1 VFGLVRGVSGCF
13 HHNFNRLSLQA
24 TPELTAI
31 ANDSTE
37 KDKLSSFSDL
47 ILGLRM
53 ELGEHAAAPDLVTL
67 ASTGQM

>member
-1 VFGLVRGVSGCF
+1 
-13 HHNFNRLSLQA
+13 LSLQA

-47 ILGLRM
+47 MSGLRM
-53 ELGEHAAAPDLVTL
+53 ELGEHATPDLVTL